1 LVRLPEEENGLNGVV
16 QEDVNEQE
24 EESVEMTEKVANE
37 EEQKVQL

>member
-1 LVRLPEEENGLNGVV
+1 VRLPEEENGLNGVV